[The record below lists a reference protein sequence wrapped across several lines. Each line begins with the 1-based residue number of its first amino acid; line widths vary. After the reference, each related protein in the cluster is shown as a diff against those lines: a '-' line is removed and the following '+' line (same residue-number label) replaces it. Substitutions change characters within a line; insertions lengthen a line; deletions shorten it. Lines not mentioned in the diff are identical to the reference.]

1 MSRSGDI
8 PALES
13 GTSEELLGGMP
24 LPIGMTRCAMNYD
37 DNMEAP
43 MSPPPSDININNLWA
58 RKPVIPARRFRH
70 QAEEDESGNAL
81 THAATFDPGHRRHMP
96 VVVKAKASS
105 IIINSL
111 MTKQTQDSMYRFE
124 QQAGLRDT
132 GYTPHKGLTA
142 EETRHH
148 HRMPDSFHKMNVQSV
163 DMGAGH
169 KEGHEDKQT
178 SSAQSTPNS
187 TPQSSPKQ
195 NRRGWLTSQ
204 SSTASVSSSD
214 LSTSSNTSVDM
225 GAGEGGGAV
234 ERWGIFGPRPVVQK
248 STTDP
253 GGFALQSYRGAQKP
267 TPMEVMKAQATR
279 LAHDPAVNQ
288 QAPPKMEIPT
298 TEGSRPSARPHKLKP
313 RDINILTSSGF

>member
-13 GTSEELLGGMP
+13 GTSEELLGGMS
-24 LPIGMTRCAMNYD
+24 LPIGMTRRAMNYD

-70 QAEEDESGNAL
+70 QAEDESGNAL

-225 GAGEGGGAV
+225 GADQSRV
-234 ERWGIFGPRPVVQK
+234 F
-248 STTDP
+248 SP

-313 RDINILTSSGF
+313 RDINILTPSGF